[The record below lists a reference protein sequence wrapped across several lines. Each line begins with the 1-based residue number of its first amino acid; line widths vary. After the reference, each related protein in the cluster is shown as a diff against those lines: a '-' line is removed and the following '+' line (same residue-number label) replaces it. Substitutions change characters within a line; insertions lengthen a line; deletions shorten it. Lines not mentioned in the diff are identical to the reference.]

1 MNHFA
6 NNGKEY
12 LRKKSSTEDDIKYR
26 QGRSKKQVENN
37 EKIMFIA
44 LIGLGI
50 VLLGIII
57 SSRSQ
62 VTASSSKILA
72 KE

>member
-26 QGRSKKQVENN
+26 QGRSKKQVEST
-37 EKIMFIA
+37 EAAM
-44 LIGLGI
+44 
-50 VLLGIII
+50 
-57 SSRSQ
+57 Q
-62 VTASSSKILA
+62 VTIIAGAIFIVSLIIYNLFTS
-72 KE
+72 

>member
-1 MNHFA
+1 M
-6 NNGKEY
+6 
-12 LRKKSSTEDDIKYR
+12 TENDIKYR

-57 SSRSQ
+57 YGL
-62 VTASSSKILA
+62 LA
-72 KE
+72 THG

>member
-1 MNHFA
+1 M
-6 NNGKEY
+6 
-12 LRKKSSTEDDIKYR
+12 TENDIKYR

-57 SSRSQ
+57 YGLSYSW
-62 VTASSSKILA
+62 VIGIK
-72 KE
+72 